1 MKNNYYKTLF
11 TKNFVSRQEYE
22 ENVANSKEFLDL
34 ILRHK
39 RELLDPFWDFVI
51 KYFTLSIETPDGK
64 TIPSLFE
71 VTIKEIA
78 QTGLTKILVMDTI
91 RHNLQSS
98 ILIELYQEIV
108 QKLSRDEEFFQEFTE
123 VLSKIRYKT
132 EEFMW
137 KTLDKE
143 TLVKLFESVFPLFMP
158 IVDPEHKDFE
168 LLPSFVQ
175 KMNQFL
181 NQYDLEL
188 VESKGVWII
197 DFEKFLKIEEPFI
210 IKFPN

>member
-1 MKNNYYKTLF
+1 MKNNHYKTLF
-11 TKNFVSRQEYE
+11 TENFVSRQEYE

-34 ILRHK
+34 ILRHR

-51 KYFTLSIETPDGK
+51 KYFTFSIETPDGK
-64 TIPSLFE
+64 IIPSLFE

-98 ILIELYQEIV
+98 ILMELYQEVI
-108 QKLSRDEEFFQEFTE
+108 QKLSRDEDFFQEFTE